1 MQQHLK
7 VTPSLLLFYDH
18 LNFFV
23 SKAVM
28 IYIYVYFIYSIYVEN
43 IDKYKENKNIH
54 SSTPFRLLFCVH
66 VIFAYPNTIIIF
78 ELVTPPSIG

>member
-1 MQQHLK
+1 
-7 VTPSLLLFYDH
+7 
-18 LNFFV
+18 
-23 SKAVM
+23 M

-78 ELVTPPSIG
+78 DLVNPHLHRVKQYIMQHHLWTAFHYVAGKRSTM